1 MRKRLMR
8 FLVGMSVLALLA
20 GSARVAWADTIV
32 VALES
37 NFFSPAEVSIATG
50 DTIRWEWNTGAHT
63 TTSFDGF
70 WDSGILGP
78 GSVFEQTFDT
88 AGDYSYFCTLHL
100 DCCNMAGIVHV
111 MDPVIL
117 VGSLNPTD
125 IDPNASGDASF
136 EMVPYRSTF
145 GVTVANVSS
154 TNAVDVFVNGNFV
167 GTISLD
173 ADGNG
178 ALNLNTDN
186 GDMVPALQDGDEVEI
201 FDAADD
207 VTLILIGNVHS

>member
-1 MRKRLMR
+1 MT
-8 FLVGMSVLALLA
+8 VLAFLA

-32 VALES
+32 IAVES
-37 NFFSPAEVSIATG
+37 NLFSPAEVSIATG
-50 DTIRWEWNTGAHT
+50 DTVRWEWNHGTHT

-78 GSVFEQTFDT
+78 GSVFEQTFDNS
-88 AGDYSYFCTLHL
+88 GDFAYFCTLHI

-111 MDPVIL
+111 TDPVVL
-117 VGSLNPTD
+117 AGSLSPTD
-125 IDPNASGDASF
+125 IDPNASGDARF
-136 EMVPYRSTF
+136 EMVPYRDTF
-145 GVTVANVSS
+145 SVAVAGVSS
-154 TNAVDVFVNGNFV
+154 TNAVDVFINGNFV
-167 GTISLD
+167 STIAVD

-186 GDMVPALQDGDEVEI
+186 GDMVPTLQDGDEVEI

-207 VTLILIGNVHS
+207 ATLILIGNVHSG